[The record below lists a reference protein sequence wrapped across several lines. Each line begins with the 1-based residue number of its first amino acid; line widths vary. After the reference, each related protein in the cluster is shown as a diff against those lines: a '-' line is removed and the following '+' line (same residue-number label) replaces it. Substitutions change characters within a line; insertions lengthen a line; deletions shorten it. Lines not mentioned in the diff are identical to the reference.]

1 MISPGKIALIA
12 LGLLTLALLLT
23 SCQTM
28 GEIGKVLIPVAHSC
42 AVKID
47 PRPSFPDTPAAIHD
61 PSKNIEARVNL
72 LLAGRLLR
80 DERID
85 KLEAAISGCL

>member
-1 MISPGKIALIA
+1 MRYAIV
-12 LGLLTLALLLT
+12 LALALT
-23 SCQTM
+23 GCQTM
-28 GEIGKVLIPVAHSC
+28 SEIGKVLIPVAHSC

-61 PSKNIEARVNL
+61 PAINIATRVNL
-72 LLAGRLLR
+72 LLAGRIMR

-85 KLEAAISGCL
+85 KLEAALSGCLN